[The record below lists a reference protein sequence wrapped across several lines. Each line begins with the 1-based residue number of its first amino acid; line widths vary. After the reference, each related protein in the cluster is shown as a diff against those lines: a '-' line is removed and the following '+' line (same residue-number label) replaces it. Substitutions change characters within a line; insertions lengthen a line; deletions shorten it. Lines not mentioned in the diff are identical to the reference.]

1 MMNEPKLSDS
11 LVTYEE
17 MLQKVEEDAETAA
30 DNGEQ
35 VGLVW
40 KYAYAVNYLAQQ
52 RTVAKHNAAM
62 IAFLQDGIHQALMDW
77 VKGNEDSA
85 VKILKQLE
93 NSII

>member
-52 RTVAKHNAAM
+52 RTVAKHNAVM
-62 IAFLQDGIHQALMDW
+62 IVFLKEGIHQALMDW

>member
-1 MMNEPKLSDS
+1 MNAPNLSDS

-52 RTVAKHNAAM
+52 RTIAKHNAAM
-62 IAFLQDGIHQALMDW
+62 TAFLKDGIHQALMEW
-77 VKGNEDSA
+77 VKGNEDQA
-85 VKILKQLE
+85 VKLLQQLE
-93 NSII
+93 KSII

>member
-1 MMNEPKLSDS
+1 MMNEPILSDS

-62 IAFLQDGIHQALMDW
+62 MAFLKEGIHQALMDW